1 MRKFAGLLFA
11 AILLLSLPTL
21 APAMGLFGMGTP
33 GFPSFSGASCGSSCD
48 PGPVLLSGSLFRV

>member
-1 MRKFAGLLFA
+1 MRRVAGLLFA

-33 GFPSFSGASCGSSCD
+33 GFPSIFGGSYGSS
-48 PGPVLLSGSLFRV
+48 L